1 MCRTTPG
8 GPKPPLRF
16 LRIQDVALELATS
29 DAQVYALLRSGE
41 LRGIQ
46 IGGRK
51 QWRIGR
57 SKLEEWIE
65 GRYRQ
70 TRQNL
75 AGLPDSLED
84 DPE

>member
-1 MCRTTPG
+1 VPDNPRR
-8 GPKPPLRF
+8 PKPPPRF
-16 LRIQDVALELATS
+16 LRIKDVALELATS
-29 DAQVYALLRSGE
+29 EAQVYALLRSGE

-51 QWRIGR
+51 QWRIER

-65 GRYRQ
+65 WRYRQ

-75 AGLPDSLED
+75 ASLPDSLED